1 MLLEM
6 SGANKQLLKLMEKL
20 QPDIEYFE
28 QQILPA
34 IKRIK
39 DNEKRIE
46 ILKTSLSEEQKRDLS
61 LHQYTILDK
70 WQRRESN
77 PLNIDLS
84 QIEEKII
91 NFAKLEDYSGRDQ
104 ENNTHRILRR
114 DTLII
119 GGVEQNTSDIEG
131 SGVSPEEEKPGGHF
145 PRTVILT
152 AAAFVHR
159 VDGVILEGVYL
170 SAIAFASEILSPEF
184 MTIQVLSP
192 QAFIASILSPMAMV
206 ARILNPWAFRAEVL
220 SPDAFTHPVHG
231 GDGGDGRHQEHEGHE
246 ETEG

>member
-1 MLLEM
+1 MF
-6 SGANKQLLKLMEKL
+6 KK
-20 QPDIEYFE
+20 I
-28 QQILPA
+28 
-34 IKRIK
+34 RI
-39 DNEKRIE
+39 IY
-46 ILKTSLSEEQKRDLS
+46 LG
-61 LHQYTILDK
+61 
-70 WQRRESN
+70 ESN

-159 VDGVILEGVYL
+159 VDGVILEGV
-170 SAIAFASEILSPEF
+170 
-184 MTIQVLSP
+184 
-192 QAFIASILSPMAMV
+192 
-206 ARILNPWAFRAEVL
+206 
-220 SPDAFTHPVHG
+220 G
-231 GDGGDGRHQEHEGHE
+231 
-246 ETEG
+246 